1 MRLIAI
7 LKGRHYNNSKPSQ
20 FPNCS
25 KHLKSNVEHSK
36 QSNCCLEGGI
46 ITFQNL
52 AISKQFECL
61 ECLTFDFGHLELF
74 GNCDGLLLL

>member
-36 QSNCCLEGGI
+36 QSN
-46 ITFQNL
+46 TFQNL
-52 AISKQFECL
+52 AISKQQFECL
-61 ECLTFDFGHLELF
+61 ECSTFDFGHLELF
-74 GNCDGLLLL
+74 GNCDELLLLK